1 MQVVMLPL
9 KRKVVLSIIVILFM
23 VYIILSKRER
33 KNWCVK
39 DVSEQEQEHLIHV
52 DAKHNSSKSRVRVGV
67 DTMTKKG
74 HMDVSFSA
82 TAFPHVDHLS
92 NRVQNLSNVVIDI
105 GPDKDI
111 HHIYSAYYDDRPLPY
126 RPAVLMLGYIQKK
139 GPYTLYCNFKY
150 DDNSTR
156 CLNRSVSLAP
166 LLAGKVPPETY
177 FCKINSGDGVPSHVM
192 LSTHS
197 ECDEK
202 KWSSP
207 IPILNQ
213 KKTKL
218 QEVGVCVEG
227 TMWTA
232 DGDNEKMFKLVLEF
246 LSMVKVLGASI
257 VTIYSTTVD
266 QIILQKI
273 LWLYPGF
280 VEIYNW
286 EDLENVVHYHG
297 QTVLINDCIY
307 RNMNKVRHVVL
318 MDLDEMIY
326 PVAQS
331 TWPEM
336 LTELEK
342 VGKYASYTFSN
353 NFMKESHRTTSWSIG
368 NKCSTE
374 LKSMKYFERLERLP
388 QPDIK
393 KNKRMKMILK
403 PSAVSATSV
412 HFLGKK
418 PVLGY
423 ERTYWVPDNVG
434 FMAHYRK
441 TIPQHGKG
449 VEDRTALRYKD
460 PVLQEMNRLCSLLAS
475 ERYRAG

>member
-1 MQVVMLPL
+1 MQVVMSTPV
-9 KRKVVLSIIVILFM
+9 KRKVVRGLSIIVILFM

-33 KNWCVK
+33 KNRSVK
-39 DVSEQEQEHLIHV
+39 DVSIESEQEQEHLIHV
-52 DAKHNSSKSRVRVGV
+52 RVGV
-67 DTMTKKG
+67 DSMTEKG
-74 HMDVSFSA
+74 HIDVNFSA
-82 TAFPHVDHLS
+82 TVFPQIDHLS

-156 CLNRSVSLAP
+156 CLKRSVSLTP
-166 LLAGKVPPETY
+166 LIASNVRPETY
-177 FCKINSGDGVPSHVM
+177 FCKVNSGDGVPSHIM

-197 ECDEK
+197 GCDEK

-207 IPILNQ
+207 IPVLNR
-213 KKTKL
+213 KKTEL

-232 DGDNEKMFKLVLEF
+232 DGDNERMFKLVLEF

-257 VTIYSTTVD
+257 VTIYSTTID

-286 EDLENVVHYHG
+286 ENLANAMHSYG
-297 QTVLINDCIY
+297 QRVLINDCIY
-307 RNMNKVRHVVL
+307 RNMYKVRHVVL

-326 PVAQS
+326 PVAHN

-336 LTELEK
+336 LRELEK

-353 NFMKESHRTTSWSIG
+353 NFIQEINHTTSWSIG
-368 NKCSTE
+368 NNCSTE
-374 LKSMKYFERLERLP
+374 LKSVKYFERLKRLP
-388 QPDIK
+388 WPHFK
-393 KNKRMKMILK
+393 KKTKMKMILR
-403 PSAVSATSV
+403 PTAVSATCI
-412 HFLGKK
+412 HDLCKTTIR
-418 PVLGY
+418 GY
-423 ERTYWVPDNVG
+423 RKTYWVPDSVG

-441 TIPQHGKG
+441 PVPRWYIYGKG

-460 PVLQEMNRLCSLLAS
+460 SVLHEMNWTCSLLAN
-475 ERYRAG
+475 E